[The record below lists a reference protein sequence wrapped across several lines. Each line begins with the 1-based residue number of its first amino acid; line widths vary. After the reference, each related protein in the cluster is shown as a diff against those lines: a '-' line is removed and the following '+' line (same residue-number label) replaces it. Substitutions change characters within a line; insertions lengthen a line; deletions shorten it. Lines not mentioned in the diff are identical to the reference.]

1 MDQSQGLGFYRQLTE
16 RVRALPAVE
25 SAALS
30 RHIPLGFSST
40 YNGIVVDGYEMAK
53 GQNNVP
59 VETDTID
66 PEYFRALRL
75 RVDRGRI
82 FDERDNASGGRVVI
96 INETM
101 AARYWPHRDAM
112 GARIRFGDRNGA
124 KATVVGIAKDVTY
137 RSTYESKHPHMY
149 VPFEQDYQA
158 RMALFAVVR
167 GGTDPASLAAAIRN
181 EVRALNPDVPIFEVR
196 SFKQYYS
203 ERVLMPPRVISQ
215 MVTGLGAIG
224 LTLAVLGLYGVMAYM
239 VSRRTKELGIRMAIG
254 AAQSQVAGMVL
265 RQGLKLSLIG
275 VAIGLPLA
283 YVLTQSMSQLMVN
296 RTGRPEPV
304 LAGVAAVMVVVSLLA
319 SWIPARRAARID
331 PIVALRYE

>member
-1 MDQSQGLGFYRQLTE
+1 
-16 RVRALPAVE
+16 
-25 SAALS
+25 
-30 RHIPLGFSST
+30 
-40 YNGIVVDGYEMAK
+40 VDGYEMAK
-53 GQNNVP
+53 GQTNVQ

-66 PEYFRALRL
+66 PEYFHALRL

-82 FDERDNASGGRVVI
+82 FDERDNASSGRVVI

-112 GARIRFGDRNGA
+112 GARIRFGDRNGTE
-124 KATVVGIAKDVTY
+124 ATVVGIAKDVTY

-158 RMALFAVVR
+158 RMALFAVAR
-167 GGTDPASLAAAIRN
+167 GGMDPASLAASIRN

-203 ERVLMPPRVISQ
+203 ERVLMPPRLISQ

-254 AAQSQVAGMVL
+254 AAQTQVAGMVL

-275 VAIGLPLA
+275 VGIGLPLA
-283 YVLTQSMSQLMVN
+283 YVLTRLMSSLMVN

-304 LAGVAAVMVVVSLLA
+304 LAGVAAVMVVVSLMA

-331 PIVALRYE
+331 PIIALRYE